1 MSTSDK
7 PPVAGSD
14 AFEFQ
19 AAEKRNHMMGM
30 WAAEK
35 MGLKGDSRENYARA
49 VVRGPSEQPD
59 EETVIRKILG
69 DLTASNIT
77 VRESEVRTKAAEFLA
92 QSREALKS

>member
-1 MSTSDK
+1 MSTPQK
-7 PPVAGSD
+7 PPMTGSD

-19 AAEKRNHMMGM
+19 AAEKRNHMIGL

-35 MGLKGDSRENYARA
+35 MGLVGDSRESYAKA
-49 VVRGPSEQPD
+49 VVRGPADQPD
-59 EETVIRKILG
+59 EEMVIRKILG